1 MATKSI
7 GYVAELIGDAQVRGV
22 DGVIRILSIGD
33 QINEGDILTTGVNT
47 EIVLE
52 FHDGR
57 RLQLGE
63 NTEILLDE
71 SVFASLTE
79 YPDDRADQ
87 LAELQSLIV
96 EGIDLAELEATAAG
110 EAGNANDALHQASI
124 YSRDGDEGIVETRG
138 TPLGFDSSAIDN
150 LPTLGEDPLLAGTG
164 ATGENAAPSTSP
176 APTPAAS
183 ISVDDITADDIVN
196 LTEAAGAI
204 DVTGTVGGD
213 AGPGDSVTF
222 TINGNPYFGIV
233 AADNTFTVTVSGSDL
248 AAQTSFV
255 ATVNG
260 IDVAGNPFSASTA
273 STHTY
278 NSTPPNSAPV
288 AVDDAVTAMEDTPFN
303 SVIEL
308 DANDTDLDGDTLS
321 VVAGTFGTAQGGSI
335 TIAADGSYTYTPAA
349 NFNGVDTVDYTVTDG
364 SLTDVGTLTINV
376 TAVNDAPVAVDD
388 SVTATEDTPFSS
400 TVDLDFN
407 DTDLDGD
414 SLSVVAGTFATA
426 QGGSITIAADGSY
439 TYTPAAN
446 FNGVDTVDYTVTDG
460 SLTDVGTLTINVTAV
475 NDAPVAVD
483 DSVTATEDTPF
494 NSVIELDANDTDLDG
509 DALSVVAGTFGTA
522 QGGSITIAADGIYTY
537 TPAAN
542 FNGVDTVDYT
552 VTDGSLTDVG
562 TLTINV
568 TAVNDAPVAVDDAV
582 TATEDTPFSS
592 TVDLDFND
600 TDLDGDAL
608 SVVAGTFATAQG
620 GSITIAADGS
630 YTYTP
635 AANFNGTDTVDYTVT
650 DGSLTDIGT
659 LTINVT
665 AVNDAPVAVDDAV
678 TATEDTP
685 FNSVIELDAND
696 TDLDGDTLSVVAGTF
711 ATAQG
716 GSITIAADGSYTYTP
731 AANFNGTDTV
741 DYTVTDGN
749 LTDVGTLTINV
760 TAVNDAPVAVDD
772 AVTATEDTPF
782 SSTVDLDFNDTDLD
796 GD

>member
-731 AANFNGTDTV
+731 AA
-741 DYTVTDGN
+741 
-749 LTDVGTLTINV
+749 
-760 TAVNDAPVAVDD
+760 
-772 AVTATEDTPF
+772 
-782 SSTVDLDFNDTDLD
+782 
-796 GD
+796 